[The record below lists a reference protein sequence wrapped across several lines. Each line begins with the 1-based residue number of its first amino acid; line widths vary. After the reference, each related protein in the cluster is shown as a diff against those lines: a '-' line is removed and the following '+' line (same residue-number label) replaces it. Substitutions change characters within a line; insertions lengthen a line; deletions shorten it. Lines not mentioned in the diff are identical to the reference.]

1 MRDQPILMRINIAML
16 GFQQINQQ
24 PRKRKKSSNYLSKGS
39 GQSLMD
45 LGNGCKKQKQVIESL
60 SKIPFRKW
68 HRKELLYE
76 QY

>member
-1 MRDQPILMRINIAML
+1 MRDQPILMRINTAML

-24 PRKRKKSSNYLSKGS
+24 PRKRKTSLKHLSKGS

-68 HRKELLYE
+68 HRKELLFERY
-76 QY
+76 

>member
-1 MRDQPILMRINIAML
+1 VRDQPILMRINTAML

-24 PRKRKKSSNYLSKGS
+24 PRTRKKSSKHLSKGS

-45 LGNGCKKQKQVIESL
+45 LGNGCKKQKQVIESH
-60 SKIPFRKW
+60 SKIPFKKW
-68 HRKELLYE
+68 HRKELLFE